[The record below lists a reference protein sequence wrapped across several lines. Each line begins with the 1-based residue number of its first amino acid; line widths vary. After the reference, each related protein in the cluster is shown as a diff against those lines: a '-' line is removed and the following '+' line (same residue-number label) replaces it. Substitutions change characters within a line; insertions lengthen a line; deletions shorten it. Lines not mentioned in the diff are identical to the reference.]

1 MSILNFNDVYREIF
15 KISIFAIKKADWKH
29 HFNANLLL

>member
-15 KISIFAIKKADWKH
+15 KISIFAIKKGRLKAP
-29 HFNANLLL
+29 F